1 MALDV
6 LTWNAMRCTIL
17 LMPRNFTH
25 GRFPPRKISRNAV
38 GGKMPLAFKIF
49 GTVFLLFWMSM
60 PVRGLIEMLSK
71 EKLASLRGAPFPAA
85 IMILV
90 TAIFPIAGLAGLF
103 SLWRGRLPAGKA
115 DEEDSSPVET
125 KPASPMPMMDADAPR
140 RQFALGNCIL
150 PLFGLVFLLVG
161 VFAGKVQLDI
171 ILAQRAIN
179 WQTTTG
185 TVLSSEVRHKDK
197 GCYGP
202 HVSYRYVV
210 DGKTFDNDKL
220 SPTEYTTSIMSDVIR
235 HVAKYK
241 PGAEVTVH
249 YNRANPSESLL
260 EPVGRTDYAW
270 LLFPIP
276 FILFGL
282 AMLFFGMKILLPPRQ
297 TQSFDTPLTGL
308 KLKRS
313 GGDFGQKLFFTCF
326 WCVIAFTAAP
336 ISFATSGDFSWTKD
350 YWTFDKFFVLIF
362 PLVGIGFIISCVR
375 DAIRR
380 ALTGRYEVE
389 IACDRLRPG
398 ARVQVT
404 YKFNGDAS
412 RLRHVVFSL
421 TQQSMAMH
429 RAGNPMASKEVVC
442 AIDDPV
448 RAQYGTFTM
457 TIPAAIDS
465 PRIAWR
471 LVVKYAGITDAFR
484 LDVG

>member
-1 MALDV
+1 
-6 LTWNAMRCTIL
+6 
-17 LMPRNFTH
+17 MPRDFTH
-25 GRFPPRKISRNAV
+25 GRLPPKRPTRDAV
-38 GGKMPLAFKIF
+38 GGKMPLGGRIV
-49 GTVFLLFWMSM
+49 GTVFLLFWMAM
-60 PVRGLIEMLSK
+60 PTQALVEMLSK
-71 EKLASLRGAPFPAA
+71 EKLASLRGAPFPAV
-85 IMILV
+85 IMILIMAV
-90 TAIFPIAGLAGLF
+90 FPIAGLAGLI
-103 SLWRGRLPAGKA
+103 SIWRRRDPAGQSAEESPLSSEMPPVQPPAEKA
-115 DEEDSSPVET
+115 SSQRLGV
-125 KPASPMPMMDADAPR
+125 AS
-140 RQFALGNCIL
+140 FIL
-150 PLFGLVFLLVG
+150 PLFGIIFIAIG
-161 VFAGKVQLDI
+161 VFAGKSQLDK
-171 ILAQRAIN
+171 ILAQRAIV

-185 TVLSSEVRHKDK
+185 TVLASEVRAVDD
-197 GCYGP
+197 GYGP

-210 DGKTFDNDKL
+210 DGTTFENDKL
-220 SPTEYTTSIMSDVIR
+220 SPTEFTTSLRANIAR

-336 ISFATSGDFSWTKD
+336 IWFATSGDFSWTKD
-350 YWTFDKFFVLIF
+350 YWTFDKFFFLLF
-362 PLVGIGFIISCVR
+362 PLVGIGFVISCVC
-375 DAIRR
+375 DVIRR
-380 ALTGRYEVE
+380 ARTGRYEIE

-429 RAGNPMASKEVVC
+429 RSTDTMRMSGGSPMESKDVVC
-442 AIDDPV
+442 TIDDPM
-448 RAQYGTFTM
+448 RAQYGTFSM
-457 TIPAAIDS
+457 TIPPAINS

-471 LVVKYAGITDAFR
+471 LVVKYAGLADAFR
-484 LDVG
+484 LDVV